1 MWIRRTASEL
11 FQVDKRLFF
20 VVLCLLTFFILFL
33 KKNFVEAETYAFQIL
48 EERGEFGV
56 FKLING
62 LQYLTIPLIYF
73 LKFTFTAFFLWVG
86 SFMFGYRIHYN
97 RIWQIVMY
105 AELIFLGAEGV
116 KIFWFMFVDAEAT
129 IWDIK
134 NFYPLSLMSFFDY
147 EAIHPKYAY
156 PLKSLNLFE
165 VAYWFILVYGIHWT
179 AQKKLSVAYAI
190 VLTSYVFM
198 YLLWLLFF
206 IGVYK

>member
-48 EERGEFGV
+48 EERGEYGV

-73 LKFTFTAFFLWVG
+73 LKFTFISFFLWVG

-97 RIWQIVMY
+97 KIWQIVMF
-105 AELIFLGAEGV
+105 AELIFLGAEGL
-116 KIFWFMFVDAEAT
+116 KIFWFMFFDTEAN

-147 EAIHPKYAY
+147 EQIHPKYAY

-165 VAYWFILVYGIHWT
+165 VAYWFILVFGIHWT
-179 AQKKLSVAYAI
+179 ARKRLSVAYAI
-190 VLTSYVFM
+190 VFVSYVCM

-206 IGVYK
+206 IGIYK

>member
-20 VVLCLLTFFILFL
+20 VVLCLLTFFVLFL

-48 EERGEFGV
+48 QERGEFGV
-56 FKLING
+56 FKLLNS
-62 LQYLTIPLIYF
+62 LQYFSIPLIYF
-73 LKFTFTAFFLWVG
+73 LKFTCIAFTLWVG

-97 RIWQIVMY
+97 RVWQIVMF
-105 AELIFLGAEGV
+105 AELIFLGAEGL
-116 KIFWFMFVDAEAT
+116 KIFWFMFFNTEAN

-134 NFYPLSLMSFFDY
+134 NFYPLSMMSFFDY
-147 EAIHPKYAY
+147 ETIHPKYIY

-165 VAYWFILVYGIHWT
+165 IAYWFILVFGIHWT

-190 VLTSYVFM
+190 VLCSYVLFF
-198 YLLWLLFF
+198 LLWLLFF